1 MRGEVPENS
10 PEGDEQYQVILLGEL
25 EQQGTAS
32 SVAGQDEVDL
42 LWGPQLD
49 SMEHSET
56 FVKDLQTSVWGQL
69 DGDRVAPLLG
79 AWPLHR

>member
-1 MRGEVPENS
+1 MKTAQKGRQ
-10 PEGDEQYQVILLGEL
+10 DEQYQVIFLGDL

-32 SVAGQDEVDL
+32 SIAGQDKVDL

-49 SMEHSET
+49 GMEHSET

-69 DGDRVAPLLG
+69 DGDRIAPLLG